1 MTVIKSFR
9 FSNAFVYYGLSLNTA
24 SLGGNP
30 YINFLLSGAV
40 EFPAYLYIWWSF
52 AKFGRIKP
60 FGFIFIL
67 AGISLL
73 AIMAVPQGKGTHFTQ
88 LYNHIMD
95 SICSYDNITCHVSL
109 VWISMDLLRVNCNSY
124 TL

>member
-1 MTVIKSFR
+1 MTLINSFR

-60 FGFIFIL
+60 FGLIFIL

-73 AIMAVPQGKGTHFTQ
+73 AIMAVPQGKETYFTQ
-88 LYNHIMD
+88 FYIESHCGFDMKL
-95 SICSYDNITCHVSL
+95 
-109 VWISMDLLRVNCNSY
+109 
-124 TL
+124 